1 MLRRKSSFE
10 HSFFESLR
18 SIELLNSFG
27 EVFDKTIL
35 MSLLLLPLVLLMAVR
50 WLRLRQTQATW
61 ALLFFLSVSVP
72 PSGEE

>member
-50 WLRLRQTQATW
+50 WLRLRQTQETW
-61 ALLFFLSVSVP
+61 ALLVFFVC
-72 PSGEE
+72 GEE